1 MAWRLGLDVGTN
13 SIGWAAVELM
23 DGRPC
28 GLIDAGVR
36 IFSDGRI
43 PKGASNG
50 GASLAVQRREP
61 RSARR
66 NRDRYLKRRSE
77 FMDRLVEHGLMP
89 REDSERKA
97 LENLDP
103 WILRA
108 RGLDEKL
115 SLHELGRALFHL
127 QQRRGFKSNR
137 KTDRG
142 DSDKGAIAEATQ
154 RTRER
159 LEEEGKRTLGQLL
172 GRPRMEWAARNAGLP
187 AGQREPQ
194 PATRVSPYRSKTKT
208 AYDYYPTRALIRD
221 EFDCL
226 WARQREFHGDAL
238 SEKARAALAD
248 TLFFQRKLK
257 PQPVGKCTLDPAQER
272 APKALPS
279 VQRQRIYQDAN
290 HLAIRRLD
298 RGTEPLSRE
307 QRDKVVA
314 RLLSTGKVTFD
325 SLRKTV
331 LKLPGDVRFNLE
343 SEKRKELKGDETAA
357 ILAKGKG
364 PKHPALWGEGW
375 RDLPLP
381 TQDAIVEI
389 LLGLEPEAKN
399 SATSV
404 LRTRT
409 AVIDRVS
416 QALDISAQEATK
428 LLEDEDGKQVADW
441 LDKRFALGAETARAI
456 VDAPL
461 PDGHSAFC
469 RDVTGKLLAE
479 LERDVIT
486 YDKAVERAG
495 YPSHSRLD
503 HDGEVLDRLPY
514 YGEVLGRHVAFGTGE
529 PADPPEKRFGKIANP
544 TVHVALNQIR
554 KVVNALV
561 ARFGAPDEIVVELA
575 RDLPLSGQGRRDLE
589 RRQKENQDAN
599 DKRRTELENLGEQD
613 NYQNRLRLR
622 LWEELNPSDILDRRC
637 PFTGEQ
643 ISIKRLF
650 SDEVEIEHILPRS
663 RTLDDSPA
671 NKTLSMRR
679 ANRQK
684 REQSPWEAFGHSPDG
699 YDWDNIAARAAN
711 MPPNKAWR
719 FAPDAMERFESEERD
734 FMARQLHSTQYTA
747 RLAAN
752 YLVWLIG
759 DPGKLCVTPGRLTS
773 DLRHHW
779 GLNSILAGH
788 NLGEARAD
796 DIKKNR
802 NDHRHHAIDAVV
814 TALTDRSLL
823 QRIAMEAGKAE
834 HAGDSRLIHDLDDPW
849 PGFRDRVMEVV
860 SRIVV
865 SHKPDHGVQGAL
877 HEETAYAQVRDPE
890 TGEPRL
896 ASRKS
901 LVDLERSEISKIGD
915 LKIRDDLLER
925 TAGASDSVMKRM
937 LQEYCEETGVK
948 RVRIHKVVASFRKIH
963 HGKGHEKAVVPGEN
977 YCVDIFEGDD
987 GVWRGVG
994 ISVFDANQVR
1004 GDQRPHPVSSKRRH
1018 VMRVHKN
1025 DILTMTIDGVERL
1038 MLVVVLEVA
1047 ANRFWLAPV
1056 TAAGDLN
1063 KQYRAGAKIRKE
1075 IKARKGRPDPT
1086 VEEDDSDIT
1095 TWPLERLENENRNSF
1110 RWVLASYAKLRECGA
1125 QLVHVDPTGRC
1136 FRIPHGEP

>member
-1 MAWRLGLDVGTN
+1 MVWRLGLDVGTN

-23 DGRPC
+23 EGRPC

-36 IFSDGRI
+36 IFSDGRN
-43 PKGASNG
+43 PKD

-154 RTRER
+154 RTLER
-159 LEEEGKRTLGQLL
+159 LEEQGARTLGQLL
-172 GRPRMEWAARNAGLP
+172 GRPRMEWAARNASLP

-194 PATRVSPYRSKTKT
+194 PATRVSPYRSKGKT

-226 WARQREFHGDAL
+226 WARQREFHGNAL
-238 SEKARAALAD
+238 SEDARMALAD
-248 TLFFQRKLK
+248 TLFYQRTLK

-279 VQRQRIYQDAN
+279 VQRLRIYQEAN
-290 HLAIRRLD
+290 HLAILRLD
-298 RGTEPLSRE
+298 AGSEPLSRE
-307 QRDKVVA
+307 QRDRVA
-314 RLLSTGKVTFD
+314 AKLLSTGKVTFD

-331 LKLPGDVRFNLE
+331 LKLPGNVRFNLE
-343 SEKRKELKGDETAA
+343 SEKRRHLDGDATAAVLAAGKRWPDWRSLPLSDQDRIVEQLLEVEDEAQLIAWLCGEYGMARETA
-357 ILAKGKG
+357 
-364 PKHPALWGEGW
+364 
-375 RDLPLP
+375 
-381 TQDAIVEI
+381 
-389 LLGLEPEAKN
+389 
-399 SATSV
+399 
-404 LRTRT
+404 
-409 AVIDRVS
+409 
-416 QALDISAQEATK
+416 QALAN
-428 LLEDEDGKQVADW
+428 
-441 LDKRFALGAETARAI
+441 
-456 VDAPL
+456 APL

-469 RDVTGKLLAE
+469 REVTGKLLAE

-599 DKRRTELENLGEQD
+599 DKRRTELEALGEPD
-613 NYQNRLRLR
+613 SYQNRLRLR

-643 ISIKRLF
+643 ISVKRLF
-650 SDEVEIEHILPRS
+650 TDEVEIEHILPRS

-719 FAPDAMERFESEERD
+719 FAPDAMERFENEERD

-788 NLGEARAD
+788 NLGEALAA

-823 QRIAMEAGKAE
+823 QRIATEAGKAE
-834 HAGDSRLIHDLDDPW
+834 HAGDARLIHDLDDPW

-877 HEETAYAQVRDPE
+877 HNDTAYGLVGNAEKSGKRDVVHRVPLATLNRPDKLDAIRDDCLKKAFRAATEGLSGKDFVDAIVAAGEDMSPPVRKVRIVESLSVIPIRDGNGHAYKAYKGDGNYCYDIFAGSNGKWTGEVISRFEANAPDFDPSGRVSR
-890 TGEPRL
+890 TGEP
-896 ASRKS
+896 
-901 LVDLERSEISKIGD
+901 LVMR
-915 LKIRDDLLER
+915 IRGNDLL
-925 TAGASDSVMKRM
+925 
-937 LQEYCEETGVK
+937 
-948 RVRIHKVVASFRKIH
+948 RVDHDA
-963 HGKGHEKAVVPGEN
+963 PG
-977 YCVDIFEGDD
+977 
-987 GVWRGVG
+987 
-994 ISVFDANQVR
+994 Q
-1004 GDQRPHPVSSKRRH
+1004 
-1018 VMRVHKN
+1018 VMRVVKFSKGQIVLANHN
-1025 DILTMTIDGVERL
+1025 EAGRL
-1038 MLVVVLEVA
+1038 
-1047 ANRFWLAPV
+1047 
-1056 TAAGDLN
+1056 
-1063 KQYRAGAKIRKE
+1063 
-1075 IKARKGRPDPT
+1075 KARDADKTDPFNYLT
-1086 VEEDDSDIT
+1086 VSPSRLKDI
-1095 TWPLERLENENRNSF
+1095 
-1110 RWVLASYAKLRECGA
+1110 GA
-1125 QLVHVDPTGRC
+1125 QQIYVDPSGRA
-1136 FRIPHGEP
+1136 FANPAGSS